1 MFIDDTITYVEN
13 PKKNQPKKK
22 KFLEPI
28 HDYVRLQDTKLTYKI
43 NCYPNTDSK
52 QVESEIENAIPLY

>member
-1 MFIDDTITYVEN
+1 MTI
-13 PKKNQPKKK
+13 
-22 KFLEPI
+22 
-28 HDYVRLQDTKLTYKI
+28 VRLQDTKLTYNI